1 MKINLNLRDAQT
13 KLEKEPSKQKETP
26 INLVIRWSN
35 QRIVHSTGKSIH
47 PKFWSLKDQR
57 AKAKYEVSSE
67 LNEQLS
73 NQKNKIENA
82 FNKYQNQYNRIPNAK
97 QFKEYIIE
105 SIDKANAPEEE
116 KKVLNFYE
124 LINYKIELE
133 RKRLLNEGK
142 NPNRSIVS
150 HYERLSDLLRQFEK
164 ETSFQVNFEII
175 SIVWYNEF
183 VQFLNKQKFSPNTKG
198 RIIKNIKTIM
208 NLANEKGLTNNQ
220 NHKNK
225 LFKKIQEQTFHVYLN
240 EEEIQA
246 LYEFEC
252 SEERLSKVKDL
263 FVIAC
268 RTGLRVSDL
277 KRINKDHI
285 FTTSFNV
292 NEDNSTIEIQKD
304 FIRITTQKTNKEVDV
319 PLHSNVSEILKNYEF
334 NLPKITDQKFNEYI
348 KEVCQLAGINDPCTY
363 HQTKGGLKVRLEKP
377 KYELISS
384 HTGRRSWATNHY
396 KEGFPILS
404 IMAITGHSTVK
415 DFKNYVVL
423 DANEHAKTIA
433 KHYYK
438 LEEEKR
444 ASKQHLKLA

>member
-1 MKINLNLRDAQT
+1 MKINFNLRQ
-13 KLEKEPSKQKETP
+13 PQKGLKASEQNTTP

-35 QRIVHSTGKSIH
+35 QKIVHPTGKTIH
-47 PKFWSLKDQR
+47 PKFWNANNQR
-57 AKAKYEVSSE
+57 AKKTYENSLE
-67 LNEQLS
+67 FNTQLG
-73 NQKNKIENA
+73 NQKSDIENA
-82 FNKYQNQYNRIPNAK
+82 FNKYQNEYNRTPNAK
-97 QFKEYIIE
+97 QFKDYIIHT
-105 SIDKANAPEEE
+105 IDKANEPQKEE
-116 KKVLNFYE
+116 KTYNFYE
-124 LINYKIELE
+124 LIDYKIRLE
-133 RKRLLNEGK
+133 EQRLINEGK
-142 NPNRSIVS
+142 NPKRSIIN
-150 HYERLSDLLRQFEK
+150 HYSRLSSLLRQFEK
-164 ETSFQVNFEII
+164 ERSFNVDFEVI

-183 VQFLNKQKFSPNTKG
+183 IDFLNKENFSTNTKG
-198 RIIKNIKTIM
+198 RIIKDIKTIM
-208 NLANEKGLTNNQ
+208 NLANEKGITNNQ
-220 NHKNK
+220 SHKNK
-225 LFKKIQEQTFHVYLN
+225 LFKKVQEQTFHVYLN

-252 SEERLSKVKDL
+252 FEERLAKVKDL

-292 NEDNSTIEIQKD
+292 NEDNSTIEIKKD

-319 PLHSNVSEILKNYEF
+319 PLHSNVIEILKNYEF

-348 KEVCQLAGINDPCTY
+348 KEVCQLAGIDNLCTY
-363 HQTKGGLKVRLEKP
+363 SQTKGGLKLRIEKP

-396 KEGFPILS
+396 KQGFPILS

-444 ASKQHLKLA
+444 AAKQHLKLA

>member
-97 QFKEYIIE
+97 QFKEYIIQ

-150 HYERLSDLLRQFEK
+150 HYERLSDLLHQFEK

-225 LFKKIQEQTFHVYLN
+225 LFKKKE
-240 EEEIQA
+240 
-246 LYEFEC
+246 
-252 SEERLSKVKDL
+252 
-263 FVIAC
+263 
-268 RTGLRVSDL
+268 
-277 KRINKDHI
+277 
-285 FTTSFNV
+285 
-292 NEDNSTIEIQKD
+292 
-304 FIRITTQKTNKEVDV
+304 KT
-319 PLHSNVSEILKNYEF
+319 
-334 NLPKITDQKFNEYI
+334 
-348 KEVCQLAGINDPCTY
+348 
-363 HQTKGGLKVRLEKP
+363 
-377 KYELISS
+377 
-384 HTGRRSWATNHY
+384 
-396 KEGFPILS
+396 
-404 IMAITGHSTVK
+404 
-415 DFKNYVVL
+415 
-423 DANEHAKTIA
+423 
-433 KHYYK
+433 
-438 LEEEKR
+438 
-444 ASKQHLKLA
+444 

>member
-116 KKVLNFYE
+116 KIVLNFYE

>member
-97 QFKEYIIE
+97 QFKEYIIQ

>member
-97 QFKEYIIE
+97 QFKEYIIQ

-150 HYERLSDLLRQFEK
+150 HYERLSDLLHQFEK

-319 PLHSNVSEILKNYEF
+319 PLHPNVSEILKNYEF